1 MVFWGTDPFSSN
13 RQVPNVIS
21 KLGVLQKNG
30 TLITVDPRLST
41 AAVKS
46 KEWLPILPGTDG
58 ALANAIAHVLLTEG
72 LWHKEFVGDFENGK
86 NLFVSGK
93 TVDPALFKENNT
105 LGLVTYWNE
114 EAKDWTPERAAKE
127 CRLDAEQIKRVARTL
142 GKAAHP
148 M

>member
-1 MVFWGTDPFSSN
+1 MGPGYTQGLFSYRDYDLGNTKCVVFWGTDPFSSN

-41 AAVKS
+41 AAAKS

-93 TVDPALFKENNT
+93 TVDPRSF
-105 LGLVTYWNE
+105 
-114 EAKDWTPERAAKE
+114 
-127 CRLDAEQIKRVARTL
+127 
-142 GKAAHP
+142 
-148 M
+148 